1 MATPKALLLLDFTFV
16 VEAGVGVPVPVDTGE
31 LDVLDVVTGILVVN
45 GKFVTLLAEAKTGS
59 CVANDSTGVPE
70 DDGFSTLSIT
80 CSTPF
85 PIMMSGASSCAELMK
100 IALFP
105 VRLMVS
111 FPPSTVVST
120 VLFVKFVEYMTW
132 LESVWKFMI
141 FARSELLMLVI
152 AEPRA
157 WKAAFCG
164 AKMVRSGVVRSAL
177 STPAA

>member
-1 MATPKALLLLDFTFV
+1 
-16 VEAGVGVPVPVDTGE
+16 
-31 LDVLDVVTGILVVN
+31 
-45 GKFVTLLAEAKTGS
+45 
-59 CVANDSTGVPE
+59 
-70 DDGFSTLSIT
+70 
-80 CSTPF
+80 
-85 PIMMSGASSCAELMK
+85 MMSGASSCAELMK

-111 FPPSTVVST
+111 FPPSTVVKT
-120 VLFVKFVEYMTW
+120 VLFVKLVEYMTW

-164 AKMVRSGVVRSAL
+164 TKMVRSGVVRSVS
-177 STPAA
+177 STSAA